1 MNNYI
6 VLTKILLKNS
16 LSSFETGKLKGKIN
30 SKLKNA
36 ALMIIIAVSML
47 PIVAGIAALVWNSYG
62 VFKSIGQEGLIL
74 GSGLLSVGMIVLFFG
89 IFYIMNVFYFSKDV
103 ESLLPLP
110 FRPSTIM
117 AAKFSVTLIYE
128 YLTELIVL
136 APILVTFGLV
146 SKAGIVYYLYAVL
159 AFLTLPVIPLVYSG
173 ILNMILMRI
182 TNISKNKDQFR
193 IIGGILGMFAAIFIN
208 MKMQSLFS
216 NASNP
221 EQLKNM
227 LLNGDNSLINMMTG
241 IFPTN
246 KFLTLALI
254 NSDKLTG
261 LINILL
267 YLAISVLLVSLFL
280 SLGESMYF
288 KGLLGISDS
297 TSKRKKLTSEQF
309 NKSVVKSSVVRSY
322 TLKELKLL
330 FRTPVYFINC
340 VMMNFLWPIIL
351 LIPLFTKSEGVNPI
365 YELQSLIKSG
375 TYEGLILVIAFAAV
389 LFASGTNGVTAT
401 AISREGTNVFIN
413 KYIPISYTEQIMG
426 KVMAGVLL
434 GICALLS
441 MLIMA
446 AVIFAIPLYMIV
458 LVAIIGL
465 LGVFF
470 TSFIGI
476 LIDLN
481 YPKLYWD
488 NEQKAVKQNMNVV
501 VSIIISMIVAAV
513 VIAPTAIFKL
523 NVWMAFGGV
532 LLVFGL
538 ANAVLY
544 GLIKS
549 VGVSLFEKL
558 EV

>member
-16 LSSFETGKLKGKIN
+16 LSSFESGKLKGKIN

-62 VFKSIGQEGLIL
+62 LFKSIGQEGLIL

-128 YLTELIVL
+128 FLTELIVL
-136 APILVTFGLV
+136 APILVAFGLV

-159 AFLTLPVIPLVYSG
+159 AFLTLPIIPLVYAG

-208 MKMQSLFS
+208 MKMQNLFS

-261 LINILL
+261 LVNILL

-351 LIPLFTKSEGVNPI
+351 LIPLFTKTEGANPI

-375 TYEGLILVIAFAAV
+375 TYEGLILVIAFAAI

-413 KYIPISYTEQIMG
+413 KYIPVSYTEQIMG

-434 GICALLS
+434 GICALLC

-458 LVAIIGL
+458 LIAIIGL
-465 LGVFF
+465 FGVFF

-513 VIAPTAIFKL
+513 VIAPTAILKL
-523 NVWMAFGGV
+523 NVWIAFGGV
-532 LLVFGL
+532 LLVFGI

>member
-16 LSSFETGKLKGKIN
+16 LSSLATGKLKGKIN
-30 SKLKNA
+30 SRLKNA

-62 VFKSIGQEGLIL
+62 LFKSIGQEGLIL

-208 MKMQSLFS
+208 MKMQNLFS

-254 NSDKLTG
+254 NSGKLTG

-280 SLGESMYF
+280 SLGESLYF

-375 TYEGLILVIAFAAV
+375 TYEGLILVIAFAAI

-434 GICALLS
+434 GICALIC

-458 LVAIIGL
+458 LIAIIGL

-470 TSFIGI
+470 TSFVGI

-513 VIAPTAIFKL
+513 VIAPTAILKL

-532 LLVFGL
+532 LLVFGI

>member
-6 VLTKILLKNS
+6 ALTKILLKNS
-16 LSSFETGKLKGKIN
+16 LSSFVTGKSKGKISN
-30 SKLKNA
+30 KLKNA
-36 ALMIIIAVSML
+36 ALTILIAVSMI
-47 PIVAGIAALVWNSYG
+47 PIVAGIAALVWGSYG

-110 FRPSTIM
+110 LRPSTIM

-136 APILVTFGLV
+136 APVLVTFGLV
-146 SKAGIVYYLYAVL
+146 SKAGVVYYLYAAL
-159 AFLTLPVIPLVYSG
+159 AFLTLPIIPLVYAG

-193 IIGGILGMFAAIFIN
+193 IIGGILGMFVAIFVN

-216 NASNP
+216 NASDP
-221 EQLKNM
+221 ELLKNM

-254 NSDKLTG
+254 NSDNLTG

-267 YLAISVLLVSLFL
+267 YIAISVLFVSLFL

-288 KGLLGISDS
+288 KGLIGISDS
-297 TSKRKKLTSEQF
+297 ISKRKKLTSEQF

-322 TLKELKLL
+322 TFKELKLL
-330 FRTPVYFINC
+330 FRTPIYFINC
-340 VMMNFLWPIIL
+340 VMMNFLWPILL

-375 TYEGLILVIAFAAV
+375 TYEGLILVIAFAAI

-413 KYIPISYTEQIMG
+413 KYIPVSYTEQIMG
-426 KVMAGVLL
+426 KVMAGVVL

-446 AVIFAIPLYMIV
+446 AVILAIPLYLIV
-458 LVAIIGL
+458 LITIIGL

-470 TSFIGI
+470 TSFVGI

-488 NEQKAVKQNMNVV
+488 NEQKAVKQNMNVIA
-501 VSIIISMIVAAV
+501 SIIISMIVAAV
-513 VIAPTAIFKL
+513 VIVPTAIFKL

-532 LLVFGL
+532 LLVFGF
-538 ANAVLY
+538 ANAALY

-549 VGVSLFEKL
+549 VGVRLFEKI